1 MAKVGVTGRDTAG
14 GMVLPTSTHVKV
26 NGRPVA
32 LHGDVVAAHGNPPH
46 SPAPTLI
53 ASRNIK
59 VNGVPIAITGDSAT
73 CGHTLSGTSHLNV
86 N

>member
-1 MAKVGVTGRDTAG
+1 MAKVGITGVDMAG
-14 GMVLPTSTHVKV
+14 GVVLPTSTHVKV

-32 LHGDVVAAHGNPPH
+32 LHDDMVAPHGSPPH
-46 SPAPTLI
+46 SPSPKLV

-59 VNGVPIAITGDSAT
+59 VNGIPVAITGDKAT